1 MKTSAIL
8 LALALLSGRAA
19 AQEQGKTASE
29 DAWKSRTFTA
39 AELQK
44 YNGKDGT
51 PAYAAVDG
59 IVYDLSKA
67 KFWKDG
73 RHMKLHSAGTDLS
86 SAIHSKAAKLMH
98 KDRPVLEKV
107 PKVGVMEGLG
117 AAKPVAAAP
126 AAETK
131 PAAVP
136 APAVQRPAPPAEPSP
151 ANTAPEAAPQ
161 EAAKAPLAALHKVT
175 KEELGR
181 ETSCPV
187 TGEKIKVS
195 EKTPALDFKGKTYYF
210 SSLSSL
216 QKFSKDPAKLLKDRA
231 GALFKKKKS

>member
-1 MKTSAIL
+1 MKTITIL

-19 AQEQGKTASE
+19 AQEQGKTAAE

-39 AELQK
+39 AELKK
-44 YNGKDGT
+44 YNGKDGA

-73 RHMKLHSAGTDLS
+73 LHMKLHSAGTDLS

-98 KDRPVLEKV
+98 KDKPVMEKV
-107 PKVGVMEGLG
+107 PKVGVMEGFTPV
-117 AAKPVAAAP
+117 KPVAAAP

-131 PAAVP
+131 PA
-136 APAVQRPAPPAEPSP
+136 PPAEP
-151 ANTAPEAAPQ
+151 APEKTGPAAVTR

-175 KEELGR
+175 KEELGQ

-216 QKFSKDPAKLLKDRA
+216 QKFSKDPVKLLKDRA